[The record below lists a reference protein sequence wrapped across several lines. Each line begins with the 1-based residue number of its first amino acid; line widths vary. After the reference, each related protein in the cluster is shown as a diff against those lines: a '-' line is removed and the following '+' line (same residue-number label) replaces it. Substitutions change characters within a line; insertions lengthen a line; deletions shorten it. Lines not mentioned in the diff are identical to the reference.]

1 MMNCEQAQDM
11 MIAWVYDELPT
22 DQIPD
27 IQAHLATCDA
37 CRAELADLRAARAA
51 IAGALA
57 REPAVPIA
65 DLPTR
70 RKPIRWRRI
79 LAPLAAAAALVVG
92 IMLLLEIGTGPV
104 VAAIGPPIIERTDI
118 SLTVL
123 SQPEGWQDAVGQPKA
138 RLYYRPTW
146 RGLAM
151 VRDRRLIRRLPEGVS
166 RISFADVPADIRPD
180 SVRLRSLTRP
190 GGLCVLEQN
199 YQYDLATADAVLKRY
214 IDRDVTALAK
224 DANADPVT
232 GVLLS
237 FDRRSLVIRPAG
249 TGPRT
254 LARAELQSI
263 HLAKLP
269 DGLRSTPTLQWE
281 LENRDESRQN
291 FEVAYLTEGL
301 SWRAD
306 YVLKLAR
313 LDISADANEDGGIPA
328 ILDAAD
334 LVGYAT
340 VKNHSGVTFKNAQLK
355 LLAGDVNLIPPDF
368 VSPVVGYIE
377 KVAEDE
383 SAEACSPTMT
393 EKAFFEHHLYTVSR
407 PTTLRDRETKQIEM
421 VSGQD
426 VSLTRGYVYTA
437 GHKINAP
444 RVVSEMVNSEA
455 NGLGKPLP
463 KGVMRLYAPGPD
475 GETTYVAQ
483 TTIDHTPRDEK
494 LRLQWGHAFD
504 IACSAIQTNQRR
516 NGYDHTHTCR
526 VDIRNHKDR
535 DVTVT
540 VRVRVPASTYRF
552 ECKDFDWHVREVGI
566 VEISV
571 PAVAGHPVS
580 ASYTFQ
586 YNPRSGGGLKSPHD
600 Q

>member
-1 MMNCEQAQDM
+1 MNCQEIQDKL
-11 MIAWVYDELPT
+11 ISWVYDELDPAE
-22 DQIPD
+22 IPD
-27 IQAHLATCDA
+27 VQAHLATCDA
-37 CRAELADLRAARAA
+37 CRTELADLRSARAA
-51 IAGALA
+51 ITGMLADEPTLA
-57 REPAVPIA
+57 RPPQ
-65 DLPTR
+65 
-70 RKPIRWRRI
+70 RKPVRWLRI
-79 LAPLAAAAALVVG
+79 LGPMAAAAALVVG

-104 VAAIGPPIIERTDI
+104 AAAIGPPIIERTDI

-123 SQPEGWQDAVGQPKA
+123 SQPEGWQDAVGQPKN
-138 RLYYRPTW
+138 RYYYRPQW

-151 VRDRRLIRRLPEGVS
+151 VRDRRLIRDLPEGVS
-166 RISFADVPADIRPD
+166 RISFKDVPAEIRPD

-214 IDRDVTALAK
+214 IDRDVTALTK

-237 FDRRSLVIRPAG
+237 FDRRFLVIRPAG
-249 TGPRT
+249 AGPRT

-269 DGLRSTPTLQWE
+269 SGLRSTPTLQWE

-291 FEVAYLTEGL
+291 FEVAYLTEGI

-313 LDISADANEDGGIPA
+313 LDISADANEDGGVPA

-340 VKNHSGVTFKNAQLK
+340 VRNHSGVTFANAQLK
-355 LLAGDVNLIPPDF
+355 LLAGDVNLIPPETMAYVKFALSGFTDKKDGERGR
-368 VSPVVGYIE
+368 P
-377 KVAEDE
+377 A
-383 SAEACSPTMT
+383 MT

-426 VSLTRGYVYTA
+426 IALTRGYVYTA
-437 GHKINAP
+437 GHKIDAP

-483 TTIDHTPRDEK
+483 TTIDHTPKDEK
-494 LRLQWGHAFD
+494 IRLQWGHAFD
-504 IACSAIQTNQRR
+504 IACSARETNYRR
-516 NGYDHTHTCR
+516 SGSDHTHTCR
-526 VDIRNHKDR
+526 VDIRNHKSR

-552 ECKDFDWHVREVGI
+552 ECKDFDWRVREVGI

-571 PAVAGHPVS
+571 PAVADHPVS

-586 YNPRSGGGLKSPHD
+586 YNPLSGGGLKSPHD

>member
-1 MMNCEQAQDM
+1 MNCQQAQDM
-11 MIAWVYDELPT
+11 MIAWVYDELPAE
-22 DQIPD
+22 QIPD
-27 IQAHLATCDA
+27 VRDHLATCDA
-37 CRAELADLRAARAA
+37 CRAEMADLRAARAA

-57 REPAVPIA
+57 CEPAAPIA
-65 DLPTR
+65 DLPTQR
-70 RKPIRWRRI
+70 TPTRWLRI
-79 LAPLAAAAALVVG
+79 LAPLAAAAVLVAG
-92 IMLLLEIGTGPV
+92 IMLLLDIGTGPV
-104 VAAIGPPIIERTDI
+104 AAASGPPVIERTDI

-123 SQPEGWQDAVGQPKA
+123 SQPEGWQDAVGQPK
-138 RLYYRPTW
+138 RQYYYNKPPW

-151 VRDRRLIRRLPEGVS
+151 VRDRRLIRDLPEGVS
-166 RISFADVPADIRPD
+166 RISFKDVPSGIRPD

-214 IDRDVTALAK
+214 IDRDVTALAQ
-224 DANADPVT
+224 DANADSVT

-237 FDRRSLVIRPAG
+237 FDRRSLVIQPAG
-249 TGPRT
+249 AGPRT

-263 HLAKLP
+263 CLAKLP

-313 LDISADANEDGGIPA
+313 LDIAPDANEDGGVPA

-340 VKNHSGVTFKNAQLK
+340 VRNHSGVTFANAQLK
-355 LLAGDVNLIPPDF
+355 LLAGDVNLIPPET
-368 VSPVVGYIE
+368 VITVLRSKWSE
-377 KVAEDE
+377 ADE
-383 SAEACSPTMT
+383 GSSLTHAAMT

-426 VSLTRGYVYTA
+426 VGLTRGYVYTA
-437 GHKINAP
+437 GDKISAP

-483 TTIDHTPRDEK
+483 TTIDHTPKDEK

-504 IACSAIQTNQRR
+504 IACSATETNHRR
-516 NGYDHTHTCR
+516 SGSDHTHTCR
-526 VDIRNHKDR
+526 VDLRNHKDR

-552 ECKDFDWHVREVGI
+552 ECKGFDWRVREVGI
-566 VEISV
+566 VEITV
-571 PAVAGHPVS
+571 PAAANHPAS
-580 ASYTFQ
+580 ALYTFQ
-586 YNPRSGGGLKSPHD
+586 YDPLSGGGLKSPHD